1 MNIKKIAILAIIF
14 LLCIL
19 TIFIIVA
26 TKNYFYIEKQELIQ
40 FADLEE
46 CKREWLRT
54 QQPLKRHDIYV
65 MSKDEIPQY
74 MKLYNIDVEFVSYT
88 PSYNMYDYNIMNW
101 YLKDPEPGLLG
112 VYFTSRPNP
121 FKSRYPNSDYKYTLN
136 DLLKYELEI
145 SDAYVFWDANTK
157 KSNLSIPI
165 IQHIINIYS
174 DQNNNTYKENLIQ
187 KDLFDNGITNNKIYV
202 ELNCYNFSPKVGLS
216 VPFESDELF
225 FTNHKI
231 EVVYFDGGLRLKNSH
246 IKLSNLIRLGNGA
259 KNIHL
264 YSFNVIDKDKKYIK
278 PEPCDDPYTAIR
290 DWKKGNGLFNDPKV
304 VKISDYTWEI
314 KGDNFILI
322 HTVETEDKIYEIT
335 FASNYNEKLQKW
347 KDQCYIK
354 LLHPYSPGEIRD
366 KFGRT
371 SKIIYDEY
379 GKEINY
385 KYEKGFLID
394 DWYIDGISIYS
405 TDYIFG
411 RYLDT
416 TKPPKIP
423 IENDNTT
430 SKAKIPFEDL
440 MERDYRERTLK
451 KRLYELNKYN
461 ERTLIVKQQEINDER
476 IVRPTSEN
484 FEVKKI
490 NKTTNTHI
498 GLKL

>member
-231 EVVYFDGGLRLKNSH
+231 EAVYFDGGLRLKNSH

-264 YSFNVIDKDKKYIK
+264 YSFNIIDKKRSIVSC
-278 PEPCDDPYTAIR
+278 EHQSDPYTAIR
-290 DWKKGNGLFNDPKV
+290 RWKKSNNLFNDPQVIAK
-304 VKISDYTWEI
+304 SDYIWEI
-314 KGDNFILI
+314 KDDDFVLT
-322 HTVETEDKIYEIT
+322 HTVETEDEIMT
-335 FASNYNEKLQKW
+335 IKFTSNYKEHLQQW
-347 KDQCYIK
+347 MNQCDIK
-354 LLHPYSPGEIRD
+354 QNRFYSAQEIRD
-366 KFGRT
+366 KFGRYSRT
-371 SKIIYDEY
+371 IYDQH
-379 GKEINY
+379 GRPINY
-385 KYEKGFLID
+385 RYVEGFWYD
-394 DWYIDGISIYS
+394 DWYIDGSECIGPSNYFNS
-405 TDYIFG
+405 
-411 RYLDT
+411 YLDT
-416 TKPPKIP
+416 TQPPKKP
-423 IENDNTT
+423 IEVNNISNRPIKNESSVFDALTT
-430 SKAKIPFEDL
+430 KVVAPL
-440 MERDYRERTLK
+440 Q
-451 KRLYELNKYN
+451 NN
-461 ERTLIVKQQEINDER
+461 EQVITVKQPEINDER
-476 IVRPTSEN
+476 IVRPASKN

>member
-1 MNIKKIAILAIIF
+1 MNIKKIVILTIIF

-19 TIFIIVA
+19 SIFVVIAI
-26 TKNYFYIEKQELIQ
+26 TNYFYIKKQESIQ

-54 QQPLKRHDIYV
+54 QQPLKRHDIYI

-74 MKLYNIDVEFVSYT
+74 MKLYNIDVKFVSNT
-88 PSYNMYDYNIMNW
+88 PSYNMYDYNMMNW

-121 FKSRYPNSDYKYTLN
+121 FKSTYPNSDYKYTLN

-145 SDAYVFWDANTK
+145 SDAYIFWNANIKDDLNTT
-157 KSNLSIPI
+157 IYHHTI
-165 IQHIINIYS
+165 HIYNH
-174 DQNNNTYKENLIQ
+174 QNNDTYKKESIQ
-187 KDLFDNGITNNKIYV
+187 KDLFDNNITNNKIRV
-202 ELNCYNFSPKVGLS
+202 NLNCYNLTSTAGLS
-216 VPFESDELF
+216 ASFNSNESNF
-225 FTNHKI
+225 YGYKI
-231 EVVYFDGGLRLKNSH
+231 EAVYFDDGYRLEYPDISIN
-246 IKLSNLIRLGNGA
+246 NLIRLGNGA

-264 YSFNVIDKDKKYIK
+264 YSFVIKEKTKIDVPDTF
-278 PEPCDDPYTAIR
+278 ENPYTAIIE
-290 DWKKGNGLFNDPKV
+290 WKKQKGLFNNPQVIAK
-304 VKISDYTWEI
+304 SDYTWEI
-314 KGDNFILI
+314 KGDTFILTHI
-322 HTVETEDKIYEIT
+322 VETEDKIYHIK

-461 ERTLIVKQQEINDER
+461 EQTLIVKQQEINDEK
-476 IVRPTSEN
+476 IVRPQSEN
-484 FEVKKI
+484 FKVKKI
-490 NKTTNTHI
+490 NKTVKIHK
-498 GLKL
+498 KL